1 MLTHTRTLSVGQ
13 KAGWGLADMGIVV
26 FVIVKQLL
34 VLSFL
39 TNYLNVPVGIAGL
52 LTTSVLIFD
61 IITDPIVGYLSDRT
75 HSRWGR
81 RVPWMVI
88 GALILS
94 GGIIGLF
101 GVPQSLSLLG
111 TLIWVGGFFALATV
125 GFTMVAIPYGATA
138 GEMTQDPKERST
150 MMGFRMAFASVGIL
164 LGGAVIPQ
172 LAGGTRD
179 GHFIAAIYVAPIIIL
194 SIWGSLWST
203 RTAPRILSPSARGFM
218 STWLLVF
225 KNKPFVILVC
235 LYGIMTLA
243 IALITAGLPFAAIY
257 LIFDSGNSLLSP
269 ASSALGI
276 LSLLFACFVFG
287 SILSQA
293 FWVWMSARFG
303 KVSALIFGLF
313 IYIILLVAI
322 FVSLPSVDIML
333 IAILFVVAGMTNG
346 AYQQIPWAI
355 YPDLMDI
362 TRSETGDAIEGA
374 FSAIW
379 LFGQKVANAIA
390 PLILSLI
397 LALFGWR
404 ESGEGFTDQVPEAL
418 RALQNSITIL
428 PAFILALAILGLFYF
443 SRYLSK
449 YPPRRNKKNPLGGY
463 SQRVNLFFIVS

>member
-1 MLTHTRTLSVGQ
+1 MQTDDRTLSVGQ
-13 KAGWGLADMGIVV
+13 KAGWGLADMGVVV

-75 HSRWGR
+75 NSRWGR

-88 GALILS
+88 GAVILS

-101 GVPQSLSLLG
+101 GVPQSFSIVG
-111 TLIWVGGFFALATV
+111 TIIWVGSFFALATV

-138 GEMTQDPKERST
+138 GEMTQDPKERSS

-164 LGGAVIPQ
+164 VGGAVIPQ
-172 LAGGTRD
+172 LAGGTRE
-179 GHFIAAIYVAPIIIL
+179 GHFTAAIYIAPIIIL
-194 SIWGSLWST
+194 SIWGSLWAT
-203 RTAPRILSPSARGFM
+203 RQAPRILSPSARGFL

-257 LIFDSGNSLLSP
+257 LIFDNGNSPLSP

-276 LSLLFACFVFG
+276 LSLLFACFVLG

-293 FWVWMSARFG
+293 FWVWMSNRLG

-313 IYIILLVAI
+313 IYVILLIAI
-322 FVSLPSVDIML
+322 FLSLPSAEIMI
-333 IAILFVVAGMTNG
+333 IAMLFIIAGMTNG

-362 TRSETGDAIEGA
+362 TRDESGDAIEGA

-397 LALFGWR
+397 LAVFGWK
-404 ESGEGFTDQVPEAL
+404 ESNSGFTDQIPEAL
-418 RALQNSITIL
+418 GALHNSITIL
-428 PAFILALAILGLFYF
+428 PAFILVLAIIGLFYF
-443 SRYLSK
+443 SRYLKK
-449 YPPRRNKKNPLGGY
+449 YQPIE
-463 SQRVNLFFIVS
+463 S

>member
-101 GVPQSLSLLG
+101 GVPQSLSLSG
-111 TLIWVGGFFALATV
+111 TIIWVGGFFALATV

-293 FWVWMSARFG
+293 FWVWMSARLG
-303 KVSALIFGLF
+303 KVGALIFGLV
-313 IYIILLVAI
+313 IYIILLIAI
-322 FVSLPSVDIML
+322 FVNLPSVDIML
-333 IAILFVVAGMTNG
+333 MAILFVVAGMTNG

-362 TRSETGDAIEGA
+362 TRSESGDAIEGA

-449 YPPRRNKKNPLGGY
+449 YSPRRN
-463 SQRVNLFFIVS
+463 

>member
-1 MLTHTRTLSVGQ
+1 MLTHTRTLSVAQ
-13 KAGWGLADMGIVV
+13 KAGWGMADMGIVV

-111 TLIWVGGFFALATV
+111 TIIWVGGFFALATV

-269 ASSALGI
+269 ASTALGI
-276 LSLLFACFVFG
+276 LSLLFAFFVFG

-293 FWVWMSARFG
+293 FWVWMSARLG
-303 KVSALIFGLF
+303 KVGALIFGLV
-313 IYIILLVAI
+313 IYIILLIAI
-322 FVSLPSVDIML
+322 FVNLPSVDIML
-333 IAILFVVAGMTNG
+333 MAILFVVAGMTNG

-362 TRSETGDAIEGA
+362 TRSESGDAIEGA

-449 YPPRRNKKNPLGGY
+449 YPPTRN
-463 SQRVNLFFIVS
+463 

>member
-101 GVPQSLSLLG
+101 GVPQSLSLSG
-111 TLIWVGGFFALATV
+111 TIIWVGGFFALATV

-293 FWVWMSARFG
+293 FWVWMSARLG
-303 KVSALIFGLF
+303 KVGALIFGLV
-313 IYIILLVAI
+313 IYIILLIAI

-362 TRSETGDAIEGA
+362 TRSESGDAIEGA

-449 YPPRRNKKNPLGGY
+449 YPPRRN
-463 SQRVNLFFIVS
+463 

>member
-1 MLTHTRTLSVGQ
+1 MQTDNRTLSVGQ
-13 KAGWGLADMGIVV
+13 KAGWGLADMGVVV

-75 HSRWGR
+75 NSRWGR

-88 GALILS
+88 GAVILS

-101 GVPQSLSLLG
+101 GVPQSFSIVG
-111 TLIWVGGFFALATV
+111 TIIWVGSFFALATV

-138 GEMTQDPKERST
+138 GEMTQDPKERSS

-164 LGGAVIPQ
+164 VGGAVIPQ
-172 LAGGTRD
+172 LAGGTRE
-179 GHFIAAIYVAPIIIL
+179 GHFTAAIYIAPIIIL
-194 SIWGSLWST
+194 SIWGSLWAT
-203 RTAPRILSPSARGFM
+203 RQAPRILSPSARGFM

-257 LIFDSGNSLLSP
+257 LIFDNGNSLLSP

-276 LSLLFACFVFG
+276 LSLLFACFVLG

-293 FWVWMSARFG
+293 FWVWMSNRLG

-313 IYIILLVAI
+313 IYVILLIAI
-322 FVSLPSVDIML
+322 FLSLPSAEIMV
-333 IAILFVVAGMTNG
+333 IAMLFIIAGMTNG

-355 YPDLMDI
+355 YPDLMDM
-362 TRSETGDAIEGA
+362 TREESGDAIEGA

-397 LALFGWR
+397 LAVFGWK
-404 ESGEGFTDQVPEAL
+404 ESSSGFTDQIPEAL
-418 RALQNSITIL
+418 GALQNSITIL
-428 PAFILALAILGLFYF
+428 PAFILVLAIIGLFYF
-443 SRYLSK
+443 SRYL
-449 YPPRRNKKNPLGGY
+449 RNYRPME
-463 SQRVNLFFIVS
+463 S

>member
-1 MLTHTRTLSVGQ
+1 MLTHTRTLSVAQ

-101 GVPQSLSLLG
+101 GVPQSLSLSG
-111 TLIWVGGFFALATV
+111 TIIWVGGFFALATV

-172 LAGGTRD
+172 LAGGTRE

-203 RTAPRILSPSARGFM
+203 RKAPRILSPSARGFM

-269 ASSALGI
+269 ASTALGI

-293 FWVWMSARFG
+293 FWVWMSARLG
-303 KVSALIFGLF
+303 KVGALIFGLV
-313 IYIILLVAI
+313 IYIILLIAI
-322 FVSLPSVDIML
+322 FVNLPSVDIML
-333 IAILFVVAGMTNG
+333 MAILFVVAGMTNG

-362 TRSETGDAIEGA
+362 TRSESGDAIEGA

-449 YPPRRNKKNPLGGY
+449 YPPTRN
-463 SQRVNLFFIVS
+463 

>member
-1 MLTHTRTLSVGQ
+1 MLTDTRRLSVGQ

-111 TLIWVGGFFALATV
+111 TIIWVGGFFALATV

-203 RTAPRILSPSARGFM
+203 RTAPRILSPSARGFL

-225 KNKPFVILVC
+225 RNKPFVILVC

-293 FWVWMSARFG
+293 FWVWMSARLG
-303 KVSALIFGLF
+303 KVSALIFGLV

-322 FVSLPSVDIML
+322 FISLPSVDIML
-333 IAILFVVAGMTNG
+333 IAILFVVAGITNG

-362 TRSETGDAIEGA
+362 TRSESGDAIEGA

-449 YPPRRNKKNPLGGY
+449 YPPRRN
-463 SQRVNLFFIVS
+463 

>member
-1 MLTHTRTLSVGQ
+1 MQTDNRTLSVGQ
-13 KAGWGLADMGIVV
+13 KAGWGLADMGVVV

-75 HSRWGR
+75 NSRWGR

-88 GALILS
+88 GAVILS

-101 GVPQSLSLLG
+101 GVPQSFSIVG
-111 TLIWVGGFFALATV
+111 TIIWVGSFFALATV

-138 GEMTQDPKERST
+138 GEMTQDPKERSS

-164 LGGAVIPQ
+164 VGGAVIPQ
-172 LAGGTRD
+172 LAGGTRE
-179 GHFIAAIYVAPIIIL
+179 GHFTAAIYIAPIIIL
-194 SIWGSLWST
+194 SIWGSLWAT
-203 RTAPRILSPSARGFM
+203 RQAPRILSPSARGFM

-257 LIFDSGNSLLSP
+257 LIFDNGNSLLSP

-276 LSLLFACFVFG
+276 LSLLFACFVLG

-293 FWVWMSARFG
+293 FWVWLSNRLG

-313 IYIILLVAI
+313 IYVILLIAI
-322 FVSLPSVDIML
+322 FLSLPSAEIMV
-333 IAILFVVAGMTNG
+333 IAMLFIIAGMTNG

-355 YPDLMDI
+355 YPDLMDM
-362 TRSETGDAIEGA
+362 TREESGDAIEGA

-397 LALFGWR
+397 LAVFGWK
-404 ESGEGFTDQVPEAL
+404 ESSSGFIDQIPEAL
-418 RALQNSITIL
+418 GALRNSITIL
-428 PAFILALAILGLFYF
+428 PAFILVLAIIGLFYF
-443 SRYLSK
+443 SRYL
-449 YPPRRNKKNPLGGY
+449 RNYRPME
-463 SQRVNLFFIVS
+463 S

>member
-1 MLTHTRTLSVGQ
+1 MLTHTRTLSVAQ

-101 GVPQSLSLLG
+101 GVPQSLSLSG
-111 TLIWVGGFFALATV
+111 TIIWVGGFFALATV

-293 FWVWMSARFG
+293 FWVWMSARLG
-303 KVSALIFGLF
+303 KVSALIFGLV
-313 IYIILLVAI
+313 IYIVLLIAI

-362 TRSETGDAIEGA
+362 TRSESGDAIEGA

-449 YPPRRNKKNPLGGY
+449 YPPTRN
-463 SQRVNLFFIVS
+463 

>member
-1 MLTHTRTLSVGQ
+1 MQTDKQTLSLGQ

-75 HSRWGR
+75 NSRWGR

-88 GALILS
+88 GAVILS

-101 GVPQSLSLLG
+101 GVPQSFSIVG
-111 TLIWVGGFFALATV
+111 TIIWVGSFFALATV

-138 GEMTQDPKERST
+138 GEMTQDPKERSS

-164 LGGAVIPQ
+164 VGGAVIPQ
-172 LAGGTRD
+172 LAGGTRE
-179 GHFIAAIYVAPIIIL
+179 GHFTAAIYIAPIIIL
-194 SIWGSLWST
+194 SIWGSLWAT
-203 RTAPRILSPSARGFM
+203 RQAPRILSPSARGFM

-257 LIFDSGNSLLSP
+257 LIFDNGNSLLSP

-276 LSLLFACFVFG
+276 LSLLFACFVLG

-293 FWVWMSARFG
+293 FWVWMSNRLG

-313 IYIILLVAI
+313 IYVILLIAI
-322 FVSLPSVDIML
+322 FLSLPSAEIMV
-333 IAILFVVAGMTNG
+333 IAMLFIIAGMTNG

-355 YPDLMDI
+355 YPDLMDM
-362 TRSETGDAIEGA
+362 TREESGDAIEGA

-390 PLILSLI
+390 PLILSLN
-397 LALFGWR
+397 LAVFGWK
-404 ESGEGFTDQVPEAL
+404 ESSSGFIDQIPEAL
-418 RALQNSITIL
+418 GALQNSITIL
-428 PAFILALAILGLFYF
+428 PAFILVLAIIGLFYF
-443 SRYLSK
+443 SRYL
-449 YPPRRNKKNPLGGY
+449 RNYRPME
-463 SQRVNLFFIVS
+463 I

>member
-1 MLTHTRTLSVGQ
+1 MLTHTRTLSVAQ

-101 GVPQSLSLLG
+101 GVPQSLSLSG
-111 TLIWVGGFFALATV
+111 TIIWVGGFFALATV

-293 FWVWMSARFG
+293 FWVWMSARLG
-303 KVSALIFGLF
+303 KVSALIFGLV
-313 IYIILLVAI
+313 IYIILLIAI
-322 FVSLPSVDIML
+322 FVNLPSVDIML
-333 IAILFVVAGMTNG
+333 MAILFVVAGMTNG

-362 TRSETGDAIEGA
+362 TRSESGDAIEGA

-449 YPPRRNKKNPLGGY
+449 YPPRRN
-463 SQRVNLFFIVS
+463 

>member
-111 TLIWVGGFFALATV
+111 TIIWVGGCFALATV
-125 GFTMVAIPYGATA
+125 GFTMVAIPFGATA

-203 RTAPRILSPSARGFM
+203 RTAPRILSPSVQGFM

-293 FWVWMSARFG
+293 FWVWMSARLG
-303 KVSALIFGLF
+303 KVRALIFGLV

-322 FVSLPSVDIML
+322 FISLPSVDIML

-362 TRSETGDAIEGA
+362 TRSESGDAIEGA

-449 YPPRRNKKNPLGGY
+449 YPPRRN
-463 SQRVNLFFIVS
+463 

>member
-1 MLTHTRTLSVGQ
+1 MLRHTRTLSVAQ

-101 GVPQSLSLLG
+101 GVPQSLSLSG
-111 TLIWVGGFFALATV
+111 TIIWVGGFFALATV

-172 LAGGTRD
+172 LAGGTRE

-269 ASSALGI
+269 ASTALGI

-293 FWVWMSARFG
+293 FWVWMSARLG
-303 KVSALIFGLF
+303 KVGALIFGLV
-313 IYIILLVAI
+313 IYIILLIAI
-322 FVSLPSVDIML
+322 FVNLPSVDIML
-333 IAILFVVAGMTNG
+333 MAILFVVAGMTNG

-362 TRSETGDAIEGA
+362 TRSESGDAIEGA

-449 YPPRRNKKNPLGGY
+449 YPPTRN
-463 SQRVNLFFIVS
+463 

>member
-1 MLTHTRTLSVGQ
+1 MLTHTRTLSVAQ

-101 GVPQSLSLLG
+101 GVPQSLSLSG
-111 TLIWVGGFFALATV
+111 TIIWVGGFFALATV

-172 LAGGTRD
+172 LAGGTRE

-269 ASSALGI
+269 ASTALGI

-293 FWVWMSARFG
+293 FWVWMSARLG
-303 KVSALIFGLF
+303 KVGALIFGLV
-313 IYIILLVAI
+313 IYIVLLIAI

-333 IAILFVVAGMTNG
+333 MAILFVVAGMTNG

-362 TRSETGDAIEGA
+362 TRSESGDAIEGA

-449 YPPRRNKKNPLGGY
+449 YPPTRN
-463 SQRVNLFFIVS
+463 

>member
-303 KVSALIFGLF
+303 KVSALIFGLV
-313 IYIILLVAI
+313 IYIILLIAI
-322 FVSLPSVDIML
+322 FLSLPSVDIML

-362 TRSETGDAIEGA
+362 TRSESGDAIEGA

-449 YPPRRNKKNPLGGY
+449 YPPRRN
-463 SQRVNLFFIVS
+463 

>member
-111 TLIWVGGFFALATV
+111 TIIWVGGFFALATV

-293 FWVWMSARFG
+293 FWVWMSARLG
-303 KVSALIFGLF
+303 KVSALIFGLV
-313 IYIILLVAI
+313 IYIILLIAI
-322 FVSLPSVDIML
+322 FISLPSVDIML

-362 TRSETGDAIEGA
+362 TRSESGDAIEGA

-443 SRYLSK
+443 SRYHSK
-449 YPPRRNKKNPLGGY
+449 YPPRRN
-463 SQRVNLFFIVS
+463 

>member
-111 TLIWVGGFFALATV
+111 TIIWVGGFFALATV

-179 GHFIAAIYVAPIIIL
+179 GDFIAAIYVAPIIIL

-293 FWVWMSARFG
+293 FWVWMSARLG
-303 KVSALIFGLF
+303 KVSALIFGLV

-322 FVSLPSVDIML
+322 FISLPSVDIML
-333 IAILFVVAGMTNG
+333 IAILFVVAGTTNG

-362 TRSETGDAIEGA
+362 TRSESGDAIEGA

-449 YPPRRNKKNPLGGY
+449 YPPRRN
-463 SQRVNLFFIVS
+463 

>member
-1 MLTHTRTLSVGQ
+1 MLTHTRTLSVAQ

-101 GVPQSLSLLG
+101 GVPQSLSLSG
-111 TLIWVGGFFALATV
+111 TIIWVGGFFALATV

-293 FWVWMSARFG
+293 FWVWMSARLG
-303 KVSALIFGLF
+303 KVGALIFGLV
-313 IYIILLVAI
+313 IYIILLIAI
-322 FVSLPSVDIML
+322 FVNLPSLDIML
-333 IAILFVVAGMTNG
+333 MAILFVVAGMTNG

-362 TRSETGDAIEGA
+362 TRSESGDAIEGA

-449 YPPRRNKKNPLGGY
+449 YPPRRN
-463 SQRVNLFFIVS
+463 

>member
-293 FWVWMSARFG
+293 FWVWMSARLG
-303 KVSALIFGLF
+303 KVSALIFGLV
-313 IYIILLVAI
+313 IYIILLIAI
-322 FVSLPSVDIML
+322 FISLPSVDIML

-362 TRSETGDAIEGA
+362 TRSESGDAIEGA

-449 YPPRRNKKNPLGGY
+449 YPPRR
-463 SQRVNLFFIVS
+463 S

>member
-1 MLTHTRTLSVGQ
+1 MLTHTRTLSVAQ

-111 TLIWVGGFFALATV
+111 TIIWVGVFFALATV

-269 ASSALGI
+269 ASTALGI

-293 FWVWMSARFG
+293 FWVWMSARLG
-303 KVSALIFGLF
+303 KVGALIFGLV
-313 IYIILLVAI
+313 IYIILLIAI
-322 FVSLPSVDIML
+322 FVNLPSVDIML
-333 IAILFVVAGMTNG
+333 MAILFVVAGMTNG

-362 TRSETGDAIEGA
+362 TRSESGDAIEGA

-449 YPPRRNKKNPLGGY
+449 YPPTRN
-463 SQRVNLFFIVS
+463 

>member
-1 MLTHTRTLSVGQ
+1 MLTHTRTLSVAQ

-101 GVPQSLSLLG
+101 GVPQSLSLSG
-111 TLIWVGGFFALATV
+111 TIIWVGGFFALATV

-269 ASSALGI
+269 ASTALGI

-293 FWVWMSARFG
+293 FWVWMSARLG
-303 KVSALIFGLF
+303 KVGALIFGLV
-313 IYIILLVAI
+313 IYIILLIAI
-322 FVSLPSVDIML
+322 FVNLPSVDIML
-333 IAILFVVAGMTNG
+333 MAILFVVAGMTNG

-362 TRSETGDAIEGA
+362 TRSESGDAIEGA

-449 YPPRRNKKNPLGGY
+449 YPPTRN
-463 SQRVNLFFIVS
+463 

>member
-101 GVPQSLSLLG
+101 GVPQSLSLSG
-111 TLIWVGGFFALATV
+111 TIIWVGGFFALATV

-293 FWVWMSARFG
+293 FWVWMSARLG
-303 KVSALIFGLF
+303 KVSALIFGLV
-313 IYIILLVAI
+313 IYIILLIAI

-362 TRSETGDAIEGA
+362 TRSESGDAIEGA

-449 YPPRRNKKNPLGGY
+449 YPPREIKKPFG
-463 SQRVNLFFIVS
+463 RLFPKG

>member
-1 MLTHTRTLSVGQ
+1 MLTHTRTLSVAQ

-101 GVPQSLSLLG
+101 GVPQSLSLSG
-111 TLIWVGGFFALATV
+111 TIIWVGGFFALATV

-172 LAGGTRD
+172 LAGGTRE

-225 KNKPFVILVC
+225 NNKPFVILVC

-269 ASSALGI
+269 ASTALGI

-293 FWVWMSARFG
+293 FWVWMSARLG
-303 KVSALIFGLF
+303 KVGALIFGLV
-313 IYIILLVAI
+313 IYIILLIAI
-322 FVSLPSVDIML
+322 FVNLPSVDIML
-333 IAILFVVAGMTNG
+333 MAILFVVAGMTNG

-362 TRSETGDAIEGA
+362 TRSESGDAIEGA

-449 YPPRRNKKNPLGGY
+449 YPPRRN
-463 SQRVNLFFIVS
+463 

>member
-111 TLIWVGGFFALATV
+111 TIIWVGVFFALATV

-203 RTAPRILSPSARGFM
+203 RTAPRILSPSDRGFM

-362 TRSETGDAIEGA
+362 TRRESGDAIEGA

-443 SRYLSK
+443 SQYLSK
-449 YPPRRNKKNPLGGY
+449 YPPRRN
-463 SQRVNLFFIVS
+463 

>member
-1 MLTHTRTLSVGQ
+1 MLTHTRRLSVGE

-111 TLIWVGGFFALATV
+111 TIIWVGGFFALATV

-293 FWVWMSARFG
+293 FWVWMSARLG
-303 KVSALIFGLF
+303 KVRALIFGLV

-322 FVSLPSVDIML
+322 FINLPSVDIML

-362 TRSETGDAIEGA
+362 TRSESGDAIEGA

-449 YPPRRNKKNPLGGY
+449 YPPRRN
-463 SQRVNLFFIVS
+463 

>member
-111 TLIWVGGFFALATV
+111 TIIWVGGFFALATV

-172 LAGGTRD
+172 LAGGTRE

-293 FWVWMSARFG
+293 FWVWMSARLG
-303 KVSALIFGLF
+303 KVRALIFGLV

-322 FVSLPSVDIML
+322 FINLPSVDIML

-362 TRSETGDAIEGA
+362 TRSESGDAIEGA

-443 SRYLSK
+443 SRNLSK
-449 YPPRRNKKNPLGGY
+449 YPPTRN
-463 SQRVNLFFIVS
+463 

>member
-1 MLTHTRTLSVGQ
+1 MQTDNRTLSVGQ
-13 KAGWGLADMGIVV
+13 KAGWGLADMGVVV

-61 IITDPIVGYLSDRT
+61 IITDPIVGYLSDCT
-75 HSRWGR
+75 NSRWGR

-88 GALILS
+88 GAVILS

-101 GVPQSLSLLG
+101 GVPQSFSIVG
-111 TLIWVGGFFALATV
+111 TIIWVGSFFALATV

-138 GEMTQDPKERST
+138 GEMTQDPKERSS
-150 MMGFRMAFASVGIL
+150 MMGFRMVFASVGIL
-164 LGGAVIPQ
+164 VGGAVIPQ
-172 LAGGTRD
+172 LAGGTRE
-179 GHFIAAIYVAPIIIL
+179 GHFTAAIYIAPIIIL
-194 SIWGSLWST
+194 SIWGSLWAT
-203 RTAPRILSPSARGFM
+203 RQAPRILSPSARGFM

-225 KNKPFVILVC
+225 KNKPFVVLVC

-257 LIFDSGNSLLSP
+257 LIFDNGNSLLSP

-276 LSLLFACFVFG
+276 LSLLFACFVLG

-293 FWVWMSARFG
+293 FWVWLSNRLG

-313 IYIILLVAI
+313 IYVILLIAI
-322 FVSLPSVDIML
+322 FLSLPSAEIMVL
-333 IAILFVVAGMTNG
+333 AMLFIIAGMANG

-355 YPDLMDI
+355 YPDLMDM
-362 TRSETGDAIEGA
+362 TREESGDAIEGA

-397 LALFGWR
+397 LAVFGWK
-404 ESGEGFTDQVPEAL
+404 ESSSGFIDQIPEAL
-418 RALQNSITIL
+418 GALQNSITIL
-428 PAFILALAILGLFYF
+428 PAFILVLAIIGLFYF
-443 SRYLSK
+443 SRYL
-449 YPPRRNKKNPLGGY
+449 RNYRPME
-463 SQRVNLFFIVS
+463 S

>member
-1 MLTHTRTLSVGQ
+1 MLTHTRTLSVAQ

-111 TLIWVGGFFALATV
+111 TIIWVGVFFALATV

-150 MMGFRMAFASVGIL
+150 MMGFRMAFASLGIL

-172 LAGGTRD
+172 LAGGTRE

-293 FWVWMSARFG
+293 FWVWMSARLG
-303 KVSALIFGLF
+303 KVGALIFGLV
-313 IYIILLVAI
+313 IYIILLIAI
-322 FVSLPSVDIML
+322 FVNLPSVDIML
-333 IAILFVVAGMTNG
+333 MAILFVVAGMTNG

-362 TRSETGDAIEGA
+362 TRSESGDAIEGA

-449 YPPRRNKKNPLGGY
+449 YPPRRN
-463 SQRVNLFFIVS
+463 

>member
-61 IITDPIVGYLSDRT
+61 IITDPIIGYLSDRT

-111 TLIWVGGFFALATV
+111 TIIWVGGFFALATV

-293 FWVWMSARFG
+293 FWVWMSARLG
-303 KVSALIFGLF
+303 KVGALIFGLV
-313 IYIILLVAI
+313 IYIILLIAI

-362 TRSETGDAIEGA
+362 TRSESGDAIEGA

-404 ESGEGFTDQVPEAL
+404 ESG
-418 RALQNSITIL
+418 
-428 PAFILALAILGLFYF
+428 
-443 SRYLSK
+443 
-449 YPPRRNKKNPLGGY
+449 
-463 SQRVNLFFIVS
+463 

>member
-111 TLIWVGGFFALATV
+111 TIIWVGVFFALATV

-293 FWVWMSARFG
+293 FWVWMSARLG
-303 KVSALIFGLF
+303 KVGALIFGLV
-313 IYIILLVAI
+313 IYIILLIAI
-322 FVSLPSVDIML
+322 FVNLPSVDIML
-333 IAILFVVAGMTNG
+333 MAILFVVAGMTNG

-362 TRSETGDAIEGA
+362 TRSESGDAIEGA

-449 YPPRRNKKNPLGGY
+449 YPPTRN
-463 SQRVNLFFIVS
+463 

>member
-1 MLTHTRTLSVGQ
+1 MLTHTRTLSVAQ

-101 GVPQSLSLLG
+101 GVPQSLSLSG
-111 TLIWVGGFFALATV
+111 TIIWVGGFFALATV

-172 LAGGTRD
+172 LAGGTRE

-293 FWVWMSARFG
+293 FWVWMSARLG
-303 KVSALIFGLF
+303 KVGALIFGLV
-313 IYIILLVAI
+313 IYIILLIAI
-322 FVSLPSVDIML
+322 FVNLPSVDIML
-333 IAILFVVAGMTNG
+333 MAILFVVAGMTNG

-362 TRSETGDAIEGA
+362 TRSESGDAIEGA

-449 YPPRRNKKNPLGGY
+449 YPPRRN
-463 SQRVNLFFIVS
+463 

>member
-111 TLIWVGGFFALATV
+111 TIIWVGGFFALATV

-203 RTAPRILSPSARGFM
+203 RKAPRILSPSVQGFM

-293 FWVWMSARFG
+293 FWVWMSARLG
-303 KVSALIFGLF
+303 KVSALIFGLV

-322 FVSLPSVDIML
+322 FISLPSVDIML

-362 TRSETGDAIEGA
+362 TRSESGDAIEGA

-449 YPPRRNKKNPLGGY
+449 YPPRRN
-463 SQRVNLFFIVS
+463 